1 MVTFDISSITRD
13 FRDNRLTVL
22 NAGYKKLSKDG
33 DWGGVTACSLSVL
46 HNLSGTILR
55 KGKLLL
61 KFAWKLLL
69 LTKYH

>member
-33 DWGGVTACSLSVL
+33 DWEGVTACSLSVL

-55 KGKLLL
+55 KG
-61 KFAWKLLL
+61 
-69 LTKYH
+69 

>member
-1 MVTFDISSITRD
+1 MVTFDISSITCD

-22 NAGYKKLSKDG
+22 NAGYKKLSKNG

-55 KGKLLL
+55 KG
-61 KFAWKLLL
+61 
-69 LTKYH
+69 